1 MKDKHTRPAG
11 VGIGIGGV
19 SILAVFVI
27 LCLTTF
33 AALSLT
39 SAQAGLTLAQKT
51 AQAARSYYDADLAAE
66 QRLAQLAEAAGEPGW
81 EASLPGNGYTVEK
94 QDGGVLVGFTQ
105 PVDDTRELHVQIHFA
120 LGPDGL
126 PDGGWERVL
135 WQVQALPYPETKR
148 ETALLSM
155 D

>member
-66 QRLAQLAEAAGEPGW
+66 QRLAQLAAAAGEP
-81 EASLPGNGYTVEK
+81 SLGMDIRWKSRTAAC
-94 QDGGVLVGFTQ
+94 LW
-105 PVDDTRELHVQIHFA
+105 A
-120 LGPDGL
+120 LRNP
-126 PDGGWERVL
+126 
-135 WQVQALPYPETKR
+135 
-148 ETALLSM
+148 
-155 D
+155 